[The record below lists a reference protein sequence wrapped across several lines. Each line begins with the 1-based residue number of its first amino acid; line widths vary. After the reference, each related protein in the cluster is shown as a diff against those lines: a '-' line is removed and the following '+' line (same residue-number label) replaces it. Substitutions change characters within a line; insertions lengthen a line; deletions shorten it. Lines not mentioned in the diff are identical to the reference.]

1 MNMKSALT
9 YLAGLILSFNVFA
22 VEVQEEAKIAAIAAP
37 NSLDQN
43 RISSPATQL
52 ATPIVNSHAMSEAS
66 TEKPDEFMTA
76 LSVYLIII
84 IVYSIYGIK
93 ANSENIRD

>member
-9 YLAGLILSFNVFA
+9 YLAALILSFNVFA
-22 VEVQEEAKIAAIAAP
+22 VEAQEEAKIAAPDSVERNQIV
-37 NSLDQN
+37 
-43 RISSPATQL
+43 SPDTQL
-52 ATPIVNSHAMSEAS
+52 ATPIVNSHAMSEVS
-66 TEKPDEFMTA
+66 TEKPDEFITA

-84 IVYSIYGIK
+84 VVYSIYGIK

>member
-9 YLAGLILSFNVFA
+9 YLAALILSFNVFA
-22 VEVQEEAKIAAIAAP
+22 VEAQDEAKIATL
-37 NSLDQN
+37 NKLEQN
-43 RISSPATQL
+43 QISSPDIQL
-52 ATPIVNSHAMSEAS
+52 ATPIVNSHAISEAS
-66 TEKPDEFMTA
+66 TEMPDEFMTA

>member
-9 YLAGLILSFNVFA
+9 YLAALILSFNVFA
-22 VEVQEEAKIAAIAAP
+22 VEAQEEPKIATP
-37 NSLDQN
+37 DRVEQN
-43 RISSPATQL
+43 QISSPDTQL

-93 ANSENIRD
+93 TNSENIRD

>member
-9 YLAGLILSFNVFA
+9 YLAALILSFNVFA
-22 VEVQEEAKIAAIAAP
+22 VEVQDEAKTVTPDNVERNQI
-37 NSLDQN
+37 N
-43 RISSPATQL
+43 SPATQL

-66 TEKPDEFMTA
+66 TEKPDEFITA

>member
-9 YLAGLILSFNVFA
+9 YLAALILSFNVFA
-22 VEVQEEAKIAAIAAP
+22 VEVQEEPKITAP
-37 NSLDQN
+37 NSVEQN
-43 RISSPATQL
+43 QITSLATQL
-52 ATPIVNSHAMSEAS
+52 ATPIVNSHAISEAS

-84 IVYSIYGIK
+84 VVYSIYGIK
-93 ANSENIRD
+93 ANSENIRN